1 MSKCN
6 LGSQDATGVPSDT
19 VQLIFKGR
27 RLIRSDKISDHGIEE
42 GDTIEVYVDQAGC

>member
-19 VQLIFKGR
+19 MRLIFKGR

>member
-19 VQLIFKGR
+19 MRLNFKGR

-42 GDTIEVYVDQAGC
+42 GDTLEVYVDQAGC